1 MSTRIRIARN
11 NDALEGI
18 LEAARYSCTGH
29 LVYRKWSQSERR
41 HVFSRYEVIPLD
53 CGYTSRGSFVLYAQD
68 YGDGNQVKQFIVK
81 QIVRFEK
88 TNRRIR
94 PSFAIQVKRLEQGFG
109 LSFEV
114 EDEDERQ

>member
-1 MSTRIRIARN
+1 MSTRIRIAGN
-11 NDALEGI
+11 EDALMGI

-41 HVFSRYEVIPLD
+41 HVFSRYEVVPLD
-53 CGYTSRGSFVLYAQD
+53 CGYTSRGNFVLYAQD

-88 TNRRIR
+88 SNRRIR
-94 PSFAIQVKRLEQGFG
+94 PSFAIQVRKLEQGFG
-109 LSFEV
+109 MTFNE
-114 EDEDERQ
+114 EDGNEQ